1 MYNWQMLGGMN
12 MNVKKSTR
20 ALVLALILMLALANA
35 ASAAVKMGVIRMPT
49 TNGSVHVRSGRGT
62 WYAIRGFAFHGDRVI
77 ILKTGSKWDNVRVV
91 KTGLTGYVFNKYIVR
106 MVDVT
111 KLANWGTMARI
122 KTKYATS
129 TVALRTGPST
139 SYKAEQYMTPA
150 NALAILGKYG
160 SWYEVQL
167 VPSLTTGYVYK
178 DYITNGA
185 YGVTTAGVNLRK
197 SGSSSSKVL
206 STAPVGANITIL
218 KIGSKWSKV
227 IYAGKTGY
235 MYNKYIG
242 VTDIAP

>member
-1 MYNWQMLGGMN
+1 MLGGMN
-12 MNVKKSTR
+12 MNVKKTTR
-20 ALVLALILMLALANA
+20 ALVLALVLALALASA

-62 WYAIRGFAFHGDRVI
+62 GYAIRGWAFHGDRVI
-77 ILKTGSKWDNVRVV
+77 ILSKGSKWDNVRVV
-91 KTGLTGYVFNKYIVR
+91 KTGLQGYVFNKYIVR

-111 KLANWGTMARI
+111 SLANWGTMARI

-139 SYKAEQYMTPA
+139 SYDAEQYLTPA

-160 SWYEVQL
+160 NWYEVQL
-167 VPSLTTGYVYK
+167 VPSLTTGYVFK

-185 YGVTTAGVNLRK
+185 YGVTTAAGVNLRK

-206 STAPVGANITIL
+206 ATAPVGANITIL
-218 KIGSKWSKV
+218 KIGSKWSKL
-227 IYAGKTGY
+227 IYNGKTGY

-242 VTDIAP
+242 VTNIAP

>member
-1 MYNWQMLGGMN
+1 
-12 MNVKKSTR
+12 
-20 ALVLALILMLALANA
+20 
-35 ASAAVKMGVIRMPT
+35 
-49 TNGSVHVRSGRGT
+49 
-62 WYAIRGFAFHGDRVI
+62 
-77 ILKTGSKWDNVRVV
+77 
-91 KTGLTGYVFNKYIVR
+91 
-106 MVDVT
+106 
-111 KLANWGTMARI
+111 MARI
-122 KTKYATS
+122 KTKYTTS

-139 SYKAEQYMTPA
+139 SYDVDRYLTPA

-185 YGVTTAGVNLRK
+185 YGVTTGAGVNLRK

-206 STAPVGANITIL
+206 ATAPVGANITIL
-218 KIGSKWSKV
+218 KIGSKWSKL

-242 VTDIAP
+242 VTNIAP